1 MSGHGSNR
9 RTLATPKT
17 HFCLELVGIG
27 LLALLTGCGSTA
39 PQGETVWP
47 PQDFVLEV
55 EWSSG
60 GPPAQAQTKRF
71 TVDASGVCVYSKSA
85 SPVIDP
91 VSRAALPVFETMCAY
106 RMRLE
111 CTRLLARKLHLRGI
125 ATLEPQQGAV
135 DDVDA
140 PAIRLR
146 HGAFG
151 PPRIYTA
158 VGQAHGTFVRVL
170 HVVNSFLPSSE
181 SFWLPGMAG
190 DSEPEHL
197 ADVPAPL
204 AGAGAALAWHEER
217 LALVGDRTGPLLEA
231 FALACRVGDRARSE
245 QLLSRWEASVYV
257 AASQTAPFG
266 DGPRLQP
273 EMLRRMLP

>member
-1 MSGHGSNR
+1 M
-9 RTLATPKT
+9 PKA
-17 HFCLELVGIG
+17 HFRLELVSI
-27 LLALLTGCGSTA
+27 ALCALVAGCGSTA

-47 PQDFVLEV
+47 PADFVLEV

-60 GPPAQAQTKRF
+60 GPPAKAETKRF
-71 TVDASGVCVYSKSA
+71 SVDASGMCVFAKSA
-85 SPVIDP
+85 SPVVDP
-91 VSRAALPVFETMCAY
+91 VSKASLPVFDVMCAY
-106 RMRLE
+106 RMRPE

-125 ATLEPQQGAV
+125 ATLEPQQGAI
-135 DDVDA
+135 DDLDA

-151 PPRIYTA
+151 PARMYSA

-170 HVVNSFLPSSE
+170 HVVNSFLPPSE

-197 ADVPAPL
+197 ADVPAPV
-204 AGAGAALAWHEER
+204 AGAAAALAWHEER
-217 LALVGDRTGPLLEA
+217 LSLVGDRSGPLLEA
-231 FALACRVGDRARSE
+231 YALACRLGDRARSQ
-245 QLLSRWEASVYV
+245 QLLARWESNVYV
-257 AASQTAPFG
+257 AATETAPFG
-266 DGPRLQP
+266 DGPRLLP